1 MEEQPIPF
9 AGWVQVDKEDTE
21 EMLRHQIHIIKDQ
34 LDKLTEEN
42 IRLKSLVHDLES
54 RLYGGSV
61 L

>member
-9 AGWVQVDKEDTE
+9 VGWVQIDKEDTE
-21 EMLRHQIHIIKDQ
+21 EMLRQQ
-34 LDKLTEEN
+34 LHALHEEN

>member
-21 EMLRHQIHIIKDQ
+21 EMLRHQIHIIKNQ

-42 IRLKSLVHDLES
+42 MRLTSLVHDLES

>member
-9 AGWVQVDKEDTE
+9 VGWVQVDKEDTE
-21 EMLRHQIHIIKDQ
+21 DMLRQQ
-34 LDKLTEEN
+34 LHALYEEN
-42 IRLKSLVHDLES
+42 MRLKALIHDLES